1 MINKILCMIKKACII
16 KSHFVNRIQAYITK
30 SFRVDVLNKTGKNV
44 VRVFGLSLSF
54 CLILCISGLFL
65 TGCSVSENEGADDGK
80 QKIVTTL
87 YAPYDFAKNV
97 GGDRVNVKML
107 LAPGEESHSYDP
119 TPQDIMAIEH
129 CDLFIYNGG
138 ENESW
143 VEDILSSLDRDISVI
158 KMMDLIDTVYEE
170 ETVEGMQTEKG
181 HEHKEEDAHEDADS
195 HDKEDAHEDADSHDK
210 EDAHEEY
217 DEHVWT
223 SIDNAVSISE
233 AIYKTLADRQPGDRD
248 YFEKNY
254 EEYRNGLIQVKN
266 DIKNVVDNG
275 CRKTIVLGDRFPMRY
290 FVEEFGLDY
299 CAAFPG
305 CSADTEANALT
316 IKFLI
321 DKVRTE
327 KIPVVFKMEL
337 SNGNIAKTIAGE
349 TQAKTTTL
357 YACHNISADDF
368 KAGTGY
374 IDLMRRNEQALKEAL
389 Y

>member
-30 SFRVDVLNKTGKNV
+30 RFRVDVLNKTGKNV
-44 VRVFGLSLSF
+44 VRVFGVSLSF

-170 ETVEGMQTEKG
+170 ETVEGMQAEKG
-181 HEHKEEDAHEDADS
+181 HEHKE
-195 HDKEDAHEDADSHDK
+195 EDAHEDADSHDK

-233 AIYKTLADRQPGDRD
+233 AICKTLADRQPGDRD

-254 EEYRNGLIQVKN
+254 EEYRNELIQVKN

-275 CRKTIVLGDRFPMRY
+275 YRKTIVLGDRFPMRY

-305 CSADTEANALT
+305 CSADTEANAST

-327 KIPVVFKMEL
+327 NIPVVFKMEL

>member
-30 SFRVDVLNKTGKNV
+30 RFRVDVLNKTGKNV
-44 VRVFGLSLSF
+44 VRVFGVSLSF

-170 ETVEGMQTEKG
+170 ETVEGMQVEKG
-181 HEHKEEDAHEDADS
+181 HEHKE
-195 HDKEDAHEDADSHDK
+195 EDAHEDADSHDK

-233 AIYKTLADRQPGDRD
+233 AICKTLADRQPGDHD

-254 EEYRNGLIQVKN
+254 EEYRNELIQVKN
-266 DIKNVVDNG
+266 DMKNVVDNG
-275 CRKTIVLGDRFPMRY
+275 YRKTIVLGDRFPMRY

-305 CSADTEANALT
+305 CSADTEANAST

-327 KIPVVFKMEL
+327 NIPVVFKMEL

>member
-1 MINKILCMIKKACII
+1 MINKILCMII

-44 VRVFGLSLSF
+44 VRVFGVSLSF
-54 CLILCISGLFL
+54 CIILCISGLFL

-170 ETVEGMQTEKG
+170 ETVEGMQAEKG
-181 HEHKEEDAHEDADS
+181 HEHKE
-195 HDKEDAHEDADSHDK
+195 EDAHEDADSHDK

-233 AIYKTLADRQPGDRD
+233 AICKTLADRQPGDRD

-254 EEYRNGLIQVKN
+254 EEYRNELIQVKN

-275 CRKTIVLGDRFPMRY
+275 CRKTIVLG
-290 FVEEFGLDY
+290 LDY

-305 CSADTEANALT
+305 CSADTEANAST

-321 DKVRTE
+321 DKE
-327 KIPVVFKMEL
+327 KKKKIPVVFKMEL

>member
-195 HDKEDAHEDADSHDK
+195 HDKEDAHE
-210 EDAHEEY
+210 EY

>member
-181 HEHKEEDAHEDADS
+181 HEHKEEDAHE
-195 HDKEDAHEDADSHDK
+195 
-210 EDAHEEY
+210 EY

-305 CSADTEANALT
+305 CSADTEANAST